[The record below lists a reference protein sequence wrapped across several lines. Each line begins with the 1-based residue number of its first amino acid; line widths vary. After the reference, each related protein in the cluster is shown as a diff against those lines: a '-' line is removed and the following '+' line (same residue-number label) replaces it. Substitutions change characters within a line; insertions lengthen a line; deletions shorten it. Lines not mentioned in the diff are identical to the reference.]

1 MSSLTVIK
9 NDRNSELNEAVT
21 LQIYTAL
28 TEVGS
33 GDVAAK
39 SPLTKVEWEISDESE
54 NQAPGGKAK
63 GVCRRCLLQTP

>member
-1 MSSLTVIK
+1 MSSLIVIN
-9 NDRNSELNEAVT
+9 NDKNSEFNRVVIV
-21 LQIYTAL
+21 QIYTAL
-28 TEVGS
+28 TEVGYCV
-33 GDVAAK
+33 VAAK